1 MGQSSAI
8 LVWRG
13 ASFEERAVDQLD
25 IDATIL
31 NRPDTVGDL
40 DPATSGSVNWLG
52 STNFMGSLLS
62 ISENFDLS
70 RLHAKTRATQNGINV
85 WSD

>member
-31 NRPDTVGDL
+31 NRLDTVGDL
-40 DPATSGSVNWLG
+40 DQLAGG
-52 STNFMGSLLS
+52 
-62 ISENFDLS
+62 
-70 RLHAKTRATQNGINV
+70 NV
-85 WSD
+85 RIVEL